1 MGISGGCDGICS
13 LSVVSEVG
21 LVAESPLEE
30 AVCGCSLSRASNLA
44 TPEAAELGSL
54 DSVAEHWKFVELGAS
69 HDDSWECWCEAE
81 DLAAPFED
89 FLVHC
94 FHLLGV
100 RRYKLAGIR

>member
-1 MGISGGCDGICS
+1 M
-13 LSVVSEVG
+13 
-21 LVAESPLEE
+21 EE
-30 AVCGCSLSRASNLA
+30 AVCGCSLSGASNLA

-54 DSVAEHWKFVELGAS
+54 DSVAGHWNFEELGACHNGS
-69 HDDSWECWCEAE
+69 GECWCEAE

-100 RRYKLAGIR
+100 RRDKLAGIR